1 MYEETNEGREGVDE
15 WIEDWLMT
23 TARGAG
29 GWRHIATE
37 AETER
42 WDEDKEK
49 PVRDEM
55 GKSLEIPFIWVASTG
70 IKEKMKIDTRAIRSE
85 PWRRSA
91 KRGSNPYAEGTRFG
105 DERIPTGK
113 TKLVEIPDKEDKK
126 VKDEYGGDRD
136 KDEARQN
143 AMDLIA
149 VYEEY
154 VDLKQIVEGVV

>member
-1 MYEETNEGREGVDE
+1 
-15 WIEDWLMT
+15 
-23 TARGAG
+23 
-29 GWRHIATE
+29 
-37 AETER
+37 
-42 WDEDKEK
+42 
-49 PVRDEM
+49 
-55 GKSLEIPFIWVASTG
+55 
-70 IKEKMKIDTRAIRSE
+70 MKIDTRAIRSE

-91 KRGSNPYAEGTRFG
+91 KGGSNPYREGTRFG